1 MNEVMRD
8 LREMLKQ
15 EIEECERLSREA
27 YALGDSTTGAFF
39 REMAEWR
46 REELSH
52 L

>member
-27 YALGDSTTGAFF
+27 YALGTQ
-39 REMAEWR
+39 R
-46 REELSH
+46 RERFLRKWQSGGEKS
-52 L
+52 